1 MLPSTLNKLAVSDQY
16 ECSVTVVLHPEMNEQ
31 SRHVQINETV
41 KNLENL
47 KKICFEEEH
56 VDMYTLTSLL

>member
-16 ECSVTVVLHPEMNEQ
+16 ASAMTVVLHPEMNDQ

-41 KNLENL
+41 RNPENL
-47 KKICFEEEH
+47 KKNCFEEEH